1 MLPHVL
7 HFAFILLFL
16 VRLLPFGPDL
26 FTRDHSE
33 KALLDPSAWN
43 TSHAILTTATDSDGK
58 EAALPTDRPML
69 APKLQNELGKALEA
83 LRANKP
89 SEARSH
95 LQVVYR
101 RAPQDADVN
110 FFLGI
115 YSAEMNDWA
124 QAKSYWEKVLAL
136 QATHVGALLSL
147 GGALM
152 RENRFADAALYLNRA
167 IETEP
172 TAWRAHAVLADA
184 CLRRGLLDE
193 SIHQAERALE
203 LGHGEASIIQPLL
216 ARALESRGDKERA
229 IEVLHAYLRNHL
241 ADRGATKQLED
252 LQASVE
258 AGRASDLALDESA
271 RAPWIEGTLATSFLL
286 PSNWFPPDID
296 ESVPDVDSGVPCDL
310 KEIIQRSGKRI
321 LEFIDNVDRFAA
333 TETVT
338 HESINKWGVA
348 ARPIG
353 FGFDYLVSIKEIR
366 LGVLSVEE
374 FRGPGPSL
382 AKFPD
387 GIATLGLPALVL
399 IFHPY
404 HAENF
409 EMSCEGQARWNGGLV
424 WQVYFRQRNDRPKT
438 IRGYKL
444 GLEGPSYPVA
454 LKGRAW
460 IAADSYQ
467 IVRLETELMV
477 PLPEIRL
484 VAEHTAIEYGPV
496 QFRGGRNMWLPQTA
510 EIHYNW
516 KGRRTHRRHSFS
528 NYLLFSVDDKQH
540 ISAPKAEGSKPVR
553 FRGVR
558 TNQIGKK
565 VGDASLT
572 VPAM

>member
-1 MLPHVL
+1 LLPHVL
-7 HFAFILLFL
+7 YFPFILLFL
-16 VRLLPFGPDL
+16 VRLLPLGPDP
-26 FTRDHSE
+26 FTRNHFE
-33 KALLDPSAWN
+33 KARLDLSAWDR
-43 TSHAILTTATDSDGK
+43 SRAILITATDSDGS
-58 EAALPTDRPML
+58 EAAQPTDSPML

-89 SEARSH
+89 SEALSH
-95 LQVVYR
+95 LEVVYR

-124 QAKSYWEKVLAL
+124 QAKSYWEKVLVL
-136 QATHVGALLSL
+136 QANHVGALLSL
-147 GGALM
+147 GGILM
-152 RENRFADAALYLNRA
+152 RENKFAEAALYLNRA

-184 CLRRGLLDE
+184 CLRRGLLEE

-203 LGHGEASIIQPLL
+203 LGHGEAGIIQPLL
-216 ARALESRGDKERA
+216 ARALESHGDKERA
-229 IEVLHAYLRNHL
+229 IEVLRAYLRDHL
-241 ADRGATKQLED
+241 NDGGVRKQLED
-252 LQASVE
+252 LQTSVE
-258 AGRASDLALDESA
+258 AGRASDLSPDENA
-271 RAPWIEGTLATSFLL
+271 RSPWIEGTLATSFFL
-286 PSNWFPPDID
+286 PSNWFPPGID
-296 ESVPDVDSGVPCDL
+296 ESVPEVDSGVPCDL
-310 KEIIQRSGKRI
+310 KEIIQRSGERI
-321 LEFIDNVDRFAA
+321 MEFVDSVDRFAA

-353 FGFDYLVSIKEIR
+353 FRFDYLVSIKEVR

-404 HAENF
+404 HAGNF
-409 EMSCEGQARWNGGLV
+409 EMSCEGQARWNGGPV

-460 IAADSYQ
+460 IASDSYQ
-467 IVRLETELMV
+467 IVRLETELAV

-510 EIHYNW
+510 EIHYHW

-540 ISAPKAEGSKPVR
+540 ISAPKAEGSGPISFLGVGPDQI
-553 FRGVR
+553 RGQSGR
-558 TNQIGKK
+558 
-565 VGDASLT
+565 
-572 VPAM
+572 